1 MGLGEPKEAT
11 PATLKEFGSK
21 TNGTAENNEC
31 TLDDAKMAS
40 AAELRVISVRET
52 YFDQT
57 TQRVNGIEKERAIR
71 TVLTETKTVVTAGAH
86 L

>member
-40 AAELRVISVRET
+40 AAELRVISVRER
-52 YFDQT
+52 FRPDCPACERAR
-57 TQRVNGIEKERAIR
+57 QRERAIR
-71 TVLTETKTVVTAGAH
+71 TMLTETKTVVTAGAH

>member
-1 MGLGEPKEAT
+1 MGLLGEPKEAT

-40 AAELRVISVRET
+40 EGGRVASNFSERER

-57 TQRVNGIEKERAIR
+57 THRVKGRGRERGR
-71 TVLTETKTVVTAGAH
+71 FGQC
-86 L
+86 

>member
-31 TLDDAKMAS
+31 TLDDAKMAR
-40 AAELRVISVRET
+40 EGGRVASNFSEREIYISTREAS
-52 YFDQT
+52 DSQ
-57 TQRVNGIEKERAIR
+57 AIAR
-71 TVLTETKTVVTAGAH
+71 
-86 L
+86 